1 MLELHVIF
9 CGRVQG
15 VGFRWTIVDHAEKH
29 HLTGTVQNLP
39 DESVEVFA
47 QGSQADL
54 EAFLASVQTDP
65 GNATIKSI
73 NTNFLQPTFS
83 LTTFRIIQE

>member
-9 CGRVQG
+9 RGSVQG

-29 HLTGTVQNLP
+29 QLMGTVQNLR
-39 DESVEVFA
+39 DGSVEVFA
-47 QGSQADL
+47 QGSRNAL

-65 GNATIKSI
+65 GNAAFYSI
-73 NTNFLQPTFS
+73 Q
-83 LTTFRIIQE
+83 TTFHQPSHSFTTFHILR